1 MVIGT
6 KYEIELSIEVKVG
19 SEITLGQKFLTRYP
33 GQWIECL
40 CRRINVGSRTSD
52 DLVLQISSPRV
63 KSLRKIQ
70 LNFRT
75 SENPTPGIT
84 PTPMRSQHNRC
95 RGNGCDVSYRRS
107 NDSEKP
113 AASISPPSI
122 TPFKKKNITSIYT
135 MGYFRIHLH
144 TPHTKYVFKN
154 FYPIIE

>member
-75 SENPTPGIT
+75 SENPKHGIT

-122 TPFKKKNITSIYT
+122 TLFKKKKILLQFTPWGIFEYIY
-135 MGYFRIHLH
+135 IHP
-144 TPHTKYVFKN
+144 TPNMFSKFSTQ
-154 FYPIIE
+154 